1 VKFHPDRNPGDLAA
15 EERFKDVSQAY
26 AVLSDPAAKAAYE
39 RARRARRA
47 AESRAGA
54 AMRDARPRAGNRAE
68 AHGKTRAST
77 SSGPNL
83 AGAGG
88 SQASGSEKSSARAS
102 EAGFDEAFGNFF
114 KSAKGRETLHEL
126 EKEMARAGLKFNA
139 ADFASWFKSRQKNG
153 EPPAS
158 KPPSKA
164 AGKPALLTRLL
175 EALTGR
181 SRRKKK
187 ETERYDLNYR
197 LALTREAALT
207 GTTVEISHK
216 RDADETP
223 QRLTVRIPSGARDG
237 ARLRLSGQ
245 GRLKPDQSRGDLI
258 LTIAVP

>member
-26 AVLSDPAAKAAYE
+26 AVLSDPAARAAYE

-47 AESRAGA
+47 AESRAEA
-54 AMRDARPRAGNRAE
+54 ARREARPGTGSRAE
-68 AHGKTRAST
+68 ADDKTRAST
-77 SSGPNL
+77 PGGSNP

-88 SQASGSEKSSARAS
+88 SQADGSEKSSARSS

-114 KSAKGRETLHEL
+114 KSAKGRETLREL
-126 EKEMARAGLKFNA
+126 EKEMARAGLKFDA
-139 ADFASWFKSRQKNG
+139 ADFARWFKSRQKNG
-153 EPPAS
+153 QPPAS
-158 KPPSKA
+158 GPLSKA
-164 AGKPALLTRLL
+164 AGKPALLTRLA

-181 SRRKKK
+181 SRREKK
-187 ETERYDLNYR
+187 EAAGYDLNYR

-216 RDADETP
+216 PDARQEP